1 MKLYLT
7 EQDFMRFSFG
17 GGGGGEGV
25 GTDFASKMGK
35 WVKYEPKIG
44 FLEYI

>member
-17 GGGGGEGV
+17 GGGGGG
-25 GTDFASKMGK
+25 GGGRGGGDRFCLKNGKMGQ
-35 WVKYEPKIG
+35 I
-44 FLEYI
+44 